1 VNVFECGIG
10 AFTEIGT
17 FVEIQKGRSSVT
29 AARSS
34 RTFVCEGVTLEDDV
48 FVGHGVVCIN
58 DPRPRATIHGQSQAE
73 IDSVSIRAACRGED
87 RLLRF
92 GSHQSRSVSEG
103 LQQVS
108 CTEVAHLQ
116 RRPVTSRT

>member
-1 VNVFECGIG
+1 MFECGIG
-10 AFTEIGT
+10 AFTEIGM

-58 DPRPRATIHGQSQAE
+58 DPRPRATIHGRPQAE

-87 RLLRF
+87 RRLRTST
-92 GSHQSRSVSEG
+92 GVVHRPRTPAAPSR
-103 LQQVS
+103 
-108 CTEVAHLQ
+108 A
-116 RRPVTSRT
+116 SRT